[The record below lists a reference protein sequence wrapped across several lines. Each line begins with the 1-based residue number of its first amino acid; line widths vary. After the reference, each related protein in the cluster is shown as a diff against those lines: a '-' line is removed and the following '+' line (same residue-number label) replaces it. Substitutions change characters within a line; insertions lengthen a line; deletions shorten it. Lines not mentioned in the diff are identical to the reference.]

1 MGLTEHL
8 VCLGDMRVL
17 YDVWGER
24 KGETKKSNTVVS
36 LSCFLSLSIHFKVKC
51 DMQGELTLFS
61 ETW

>member
-1 MGLTEHL
+1 MMYG
-8 VCLGDMRVL
+8 
-17 YDVWGER
+17 GER

-36 LSCFLSLSIHFKVKC
+36 LSCFLSLSIHFIVKC